1 MTRVRR
7 NSVNRRDRDPRR
19 PQVGLRA
26 STLRLAL
33 FLAACSLTLSLW
45 VPGFHHHA
53 AGNESADCTVCLT
66 VGAQS
71 SDLPTVVAA
80 LDVPAPTDAC
90 SLFEQTSPRATDAAD
105 DSESP
110 RGPPLT

>member
-1 MTRVRR
+1 MKRA
-7 NSVNRRDRDPRR
+7 RRDNASERDLGSRGPVGRR
-19 PQVGLRA
+19 RA
-26 STLRLAL
+26 GAFRLAL
-33 FLAACSLTLSLW
+33 LLAACSLILSLW
-45 VPGFHHHA
+45 VPGFHHHG

-90 SLFEQTSPRATDAAD
+90 SLFERTSPRATDAAD

>member
-1 MTRVRR
+1 MASVRR
-7 NSVNRRDRDPRR
+7 DSANPCDLGPRR
-19 PQVGLRA
+19 PSVGHRTGA
-26 STLRLAL
+26 FRLAL
-33 FLAACSLTLSLW
+33 LLAACALALSLW
-45 VPGFHHHA
+45 VPGFHHHT

-80 LDVPAPTDAC
+80 LDVPAPTDAG
-90 SLFEQTSPRATDAAD
+90 SLFERTSPRATDAVD
-105 DSESP
+105 DSAAP